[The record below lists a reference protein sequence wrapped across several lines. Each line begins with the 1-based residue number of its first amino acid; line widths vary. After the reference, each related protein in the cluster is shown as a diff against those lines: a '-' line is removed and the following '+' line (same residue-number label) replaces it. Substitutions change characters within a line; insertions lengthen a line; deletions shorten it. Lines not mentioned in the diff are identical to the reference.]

1 MSLIEIE
8 SSDVV
13 KLMLQFC
20 RENGLTNSLLAM
32 QAETGVTLDSVDSVE
47 ALMADIREGRWDT
60 VLAAVGP
67 MNLPVEVMVLVH
79 EQVVF
84 ELLEAGEHEVA
95 VELLGAQPLAG
106 LRATQ
111 LTRWHKLDQL
121 CRKSGDN
128 VFQPSSAYE
137 MGSNK
142 QKRRAEVATAL
153 SAYVN
158 TAPASRL
165 LTLLSQSLQFQQQ
178 QGTLTKGGT
187 SMDLFHGGRRSA
199 AADATEEPVS
209 SLFAQIKLGSEA
221 HPETAAFSP
230 DGQSLVLGSV
240 DGIIEVWEPDSCK
253 LRLDLDYQA
262 REELMMHQQP
272 VLCAAFSREG
282 EHIATGCQ
290 GGQLKV
296 WKLSTG
302 VLLRKFPQAHSQG
315 VTCVAFSRDG
325 AQLLSGSFD
334 ATVRVHGIRSGKALR
349 DCRGHTS
356 YVNAVCYAADNV
368 NCFSAAS
375 DGTVRYWDGRTGECL
390 HSFLPGAAAGQSIRE
405 YAVHTLQ
412 LVPGTDLLFIG
423 TRSPQAFIV
432 RTSGELVRA
441 LTTGSPADGG
451 GGPSNSN
458 SSSSATATSRDI
470 LCATISPRGKWI
482 YCVAEDGTL
491 HTFEAA
497 TGLLESSQR
506 VATGEII
513 GVVHHPT
520 RNLLLTFADDGLV
533 KMWKAQ

>member
-1 MSLIEIE
+1 MSIEIE
-8 SSDVV
+8 SGDVI

-20 RENGLTNSLLAM
+20 RENGLTNSLMAM
-32 QAETGVTLDSVDSVE
+32 QAETGVTLNSVDSVE
-47 ALMADIREGRWDT
+47 ALLTDIREGRWDK

-67 MNLPVEVMVLVH
+67 MKLPVDVMVLLH
-79 EQVVF
+79 EQVLI

-95 VELLGAQPLAG
+95 IELLAAQPLSG
-106 LRATQ
+106 LRVTQ
-111 LTRWHKLDQL
+111 LSRWHKLDHL
-121 CRKSGDN
+121 CRNTFQSG
-128 VFQPSSAYE
+128 SAYE

-142 QKRRAEVATAL
+142 QKRRAEVASSVSPHINA
-153 SAYVN
+153 
-158 TAPASRL
+158 APASRL
-165 LTLLSQSLQFQQQ
+165 LTLLSQSLQLQQQ

-187 SMDLFHGGRRSA
+187 SMDLFHGGRRAA
-199 AADATEEPVS
+199 AADAVEETVTA
-209 SLFAQIKLGSEA
+209 LFAQIKLGPEA

-253 LRLDLDYQA
+253 VRMDLDYQA
-262 REELMMHQQP
+262 RDELMMHQQP
-272 VLCAAFSREG
+272 VLCAVFSREG
-282 EHIATGCQ
+282 EHVATGCQ

-302 VLLRKFPQAHSQG
+302 ALLRKFPQAHTQG

-334 ATVRVHGIRSGKALR
+334 ATLRIHGIRSGKALR

-390 HSFLPGAAAGQSIRE
+390 HSFRPGAQPGQPMRE

-412 LVPGTDLLFIG
+412 LVPGADLLFIG
-423 TRSPQAFIV
+423 TRSSQAFIV
-432 RTSGELVRA
+432 RSSGEVMKTMTVGA
-441 LTTGSPADGG
+441 PADDGDAPAGG
-451 GGPSNSN
+451 GGGG
-458 SSSSATATSRDI
+458 SRDI
-470 LCATISPRGKWI
+470 LCSTMSPRGKWI

-497 TGLLESSQR
+497 TGLLESSMR
-506 VATGEII
+506 VATNEII

-533 KMWKAQ
+533 KLWKA